1 MYVHVNIILI
11 TVPLNHS
18 DCRCR
23 FPVKASHASKHW
35 LNERERKKNISA
47 INPAL
52 SLHSFQKWIFL
63 HHTVLSENIR
73 LIRGQASAG
82 VLLCGFGKG
91 GWSEQCSRQK
101 GRLWLEWG
109 GCAGCEDCL
118 CNLVYPSG
126 HAHITTHSHTYMQ
139 RDTTTF
145 ITIKSSCY
153 IFCVPL
159 AVWYWAWL
167 QSTCTIFPIKQWDI
181 LKGEVCNFRA
191 SIM

>member
-1 MYVHVNIILI
+1 MSFSRKSL
-11 TVPLNHS
+11 T
-18 DCRCR
+18 C
-23 FPVKASHASKHW
+23 FKALAQW
-35 LNERERKKNISA
+35 EREKKKH
-47 INPAL
+47 L
-52 SLHSFQKWIFL
+52 SHQSCSIPSFL
-63 HHTVLSENIR
+63 PEVNLSSSR
-73 LIRGQASAG
+73 RPLWKYQADKRP
-82 VLLCGFGKG
+82 GFS
-91 GWSEQCSRQK
+91 WSVIVWLWK
-101 GRLWLEWG
+101 GRVVRAVFSSEREAVIRVG